1 MKKKLSI
8 YFISILMI
16 TTGFLS
22 SVLYIGSNYVIQKNE
37 EKNLKNINEILCT
50 IAEENEEKNFS
61 DIFDPIMKEKEQ
73 RLTIIGKDG
82 EVLYDS
88 KNEIRELENHNERP
102 EIINARKNG
111 ESKSIRLSDSDNEQ
125 TIYVAKLIKDDIVV
139 RLSMQNVSLKTIN
152 NVFVK
157 YYLYTFVIIS
167 LISVVISMKLSNIFI
182 IPIKDLEATTSRVAK
197 GDFERKVKVYSND
210 EVGQLATTFN
220 YMSEQLNKLLQE
232 LNEKQTK
239 LEAILKSM
247 DSGVIAIDRDEKII
261 MINPYCEKIFGIK
274 QDIIGENIIT
284 AIRDAD
290 LYAVFKDNTTD
301 VKEIKVYYPKEREFR
316 IKTTEIINGYEV
328 IGKVAVLQ
336 DITDIRRLENMRS
349 QFVANVSHELK
360 TPLTSIKGFAET
372 LRIVEDTET
381 KERFLDIINGEADR
395 LTTLINDILTLS
407 DLEQTKEM
415 NNEDVEVNNIIESV
429 YMMLKPLAEKK
440 NITITKELVGTPV
453 IEGDANKFK
462 QMLINLVENAIKY
475 TEDDGNVKII
485 TNIINEKVIIKVQDN
500 GIGISEEHIPR
511 LFERFYRVDKARSR
525 EKGGTGLGLAIVK
538 YIVINFG
545 GTIKV
550 DSKINEGTTFT
561 TEFNI
566 K

>member
-22 SVLYIGSNYVIQKNE
+22 SILYIGSNYVVQKNE
-37 EKNLKNINEILCT
+37 EKNLKNINGLLCKV
-50 IAEENEEKNFS
+50 AEENEGKNFS
-61 DIFDPIMKEKEQ
+61 DIFDPIMKEREQ
-73 RLTIIGKDG
+73 RLTIIGKNGD
-82 EVLYDS
+82 VLYDS
-88 KNEIRELENHNERP
+88 KNDIKELENHNDRP
-102 EIINARKNG
+102 EVINARKNG
-111 ESKSIRLSDSDNEQ
+111 EARSIRLSDSDNEQ

-152 NVFVK
+152 NVFLK

-167 LISVVISMKLSNIFI
+167 LISVIISMKLSNIFI
-182 IPIKDLEATTSRVAK
+182 VPIKDLEATTSRVAK

-247 DSGVIAIDRDEKII
+247 DSGVIAIDREEKII

-290 LYAVFKDNTTD
+290 LYAVFKDSTTD

-372 LRIVEDTET
+372 LRIVEDKET

-407 DLEQTKEM
+407 DLEQAKEM
-415 NNEDVEVNNIIESV
+415 NNEDVDVNNIIESV

-440 NITITKELVGTPV
+440 NISITKELIGTPV

-475 TEDDGNVKII
+475 TEDDGDVKII
-485 TNIINEKVIIKVQDN
+485 TNVINEKVIIKVQDN

-538 YIVINFG
+538 YIVINLG

-550 DSKINEGTTFT
+550 ESKIHEGTTFT
-561 TEFNI
+561 TEFNT

>member
-1 MKKKLSI
+1 MKKKLCI
-8 YFISILMI
+8 YFISILII

-22 SVLYIGSNYVIQKNE
+22 SILYIGSNYVIQGNE
-37 EKNLKNINEILCT
+37 EKNLQDINRLLCRLVEDSIDKDFNT
-50 IAEENEEKNFS
+50 
-61 DIFDPIMKEKEQ
+61 IFDPIMKDEEK
-73 RLTIIGKDG
+73 RLTIIDKNG
-82 EVLYDS
+82 EVIYDS
-88 KNEIRELENHNERP
+88 QNDIKKLENHNDRP
-102 EIINARKNG
+102 EVINARKRG
-111 ESKSIRLSDSDNEQ
+111 EGRSIRLSDSDNEQ
-125 TIYVAKLIKDDIVV
+125 TIYVAKLTKNEMVV
-139 RLSMQNVSLKTIN
+139 RLSMKNLSLKTIN
-152 NVFVK
+152 SVFLK

-167 LISVVISMKLSNIFI
+167 LISVIISIKLSNIFI

-220 YMSEQLNKLLQE
+220 YMSEQLNNVLQE

-239 LEAILKSM
+239 LQAILKSM
-247 DSGVIAIDRDEKII
+247 ESGVIAIDRDEKII
-261 MINPYCEKIFGIK
+261 MINPYSEKIFGIK
-274 QDIIGENIIT
+274 QDVIGENVIT

-290 LYAVFKDNTTD
+290 LYEVFKESSTEI
-301 VKEIKVYYPKEREFR
+301 KEVKVYYPKERELR
-316 IKTTEIINGYEV
+316 IRTTEIINGYEV
-328 IGKVAVLQ
+328 IGKVAVIE

-372 LRIVEDTET
+372 LKIVDDKET
-381 KERFLDIINGEADR
+381 RERFLDIINGEADR

-407 DLEQTKEM
+407 DLEQRNEM
-415 NNEDVEVNNIIESV
+415 NNEDVDVNNIIESV
-429 YMMLKPLAEKK
+429 YIMLKPLAEKK
-440 NITITKELVGTPV
+440 NISITKELVGNPV

-475 TEDDGNVKII
+475 SENNGDVKII
-485 TNIINEKVIIKVQDN
+485 TNIADDKVIIKVQDE
-500 GIGISEEHIPR
+500 GIGISKEHIPR

-538 YIVINFG
+538 HIVINFG

-550 DSKINEGTTFT
+550 ESKINKGTTFT
-561 TEFNI
+561 TEFHT

>member
-22 SVLYIGSNYVIQKNE
+22 CILYIGSNYVIQKNE
-37 EKNLKNINEILCT
+37 EKNLKNINRLLCK
-50 IAEENEEKNFS
+50 IAEENEEKDFKN
-61 DIFDPIMKEKEQ
+61 IFDSVMKDEEQ
-73 RLTIIGKDG
+73 RLTIVARDG
-82 EVLYDS
+82 SVLYDS
-88 KNEIRELENHNERP
+88 KNDIEELENHNERP

-111 ESKSIRLSDSDNEQ
+111 ESKSVRISASDKEQ
-125 TIYVAKLIKDDIVV
+125 TVYVAKLINNGIVV
-139 RLSMQNVSLKTIN
+139 RLAVKDVSLKAIN
-152 NVFVK
+152 NVFIK
-157 YYLYTFVIIS
+157 YYAYTFVIIS

-182 IPIKDLEATTSRVAK
+182 VPIKDLEATTSRVAK

-210 EVGQLATTFN
+210 EIGQLATTFN
-220 YMSEQLNKLLQE
+220 YMSDQLNKLLQE

-247 DSGVIAIDRDEKII
+247 DSGIIAIDKEEKII

-290 LYAVFKDNTTD
+290 LYAVFKDNTTE
-301 VKEIKVYYPKEREFR
+301 VQEIRVYYPKEREFR
-316 IKTTEIINGYEV
+316 VKTTEIINGYEA

-336 DITDIRRLENMRS
+336 DITDIKRLENMRS

-372 LRIVEDTET
+372 LRIVEDEKT
-381 KERFLDIINGEADR
+381 KDRFLDIINGEADR

-407 DLEQTKEM
+407 DLEQAKEM
-415 NNEDVEVNNIIESV
+415 NNEDVDVNNIIESV
-429 YMMLKPLAEKK
+429 YTMLKPLAEKK
-440 NITITKELVGTPV
+440 DICITKELVGNP
-453 IEGDANKFK
+453 IIDGDSNKFK

-475 TEDDGNVKII
+475 TEDNGYVKII
-485 TNIINEKVIIKVQDN
+485 TSVIEDKVIIKVKDN
-500 GIGISEEHIPR
+500 GIGIAEEHIPR

-538 YIVINFG
+538 YIVINLG
-545 GTIKV
+545 GTIAV
-550 DSKINEGTTFT
+550 ESKIHEGTTFT
-561 TEFNI
+561 TEFYT

>member
-8 YFISILMI
+8 YFISVLII
-16 TTGFLS
+16 TTSFLS
-22 SVLYIGSNYVIQKNE
+22 GILYIGSNYILQSNE
-37 EKNLKNINEILCT
+37 EKNLKDMNSLLCKVV
-50 IAEENEEKNFS
+50 EETEVENLK
-61 DIFDPIMKEKEQ
+61 DVFDSLMRDKEQ
-73 RLTIIGKDG
+73 RLTIVDKKGV
-82 EVLYDS
+82 VLYDS
-88 KNEIRELENHNERP
+88 KIDIKKLGNHNERP

-167 LISVVISMKLSNIFI
+167 LISVIISMKLSNIFI
-182 IPIKDLEATTSRVAK
+182 VPIKDLEATTSRVAK

-210 EVGQLATTFN
+210 EIGQLATTFN
-220 YMSEQLNKLLQE
+220 YMSEQLNNLLQE

-247 DSGVIAIDRDEKII
+247 DSGVIAIDREEKII
-261 MINPYCEKIFGIK
+261 MINPYSEKIFGIK
-274 QDIIGENIIT
+274 QDIIGENIMT

-290 LYAVFKDNTTD
+290 LYEVFKENTTE
-301 VKEIKVYYPKEREFR
+301 VKEIKVYYPKERELR

-372 LRIVEDTET
+372 LKIVEDKET

-407 DLEQTKEM
+407 DLEQVREM
-415 NNEDVEVNNIIESV
+415 HNEDVDVNNIIESV
-429 YMMLKPLAEKK
+429 YIMLKPLAENK
-440 NITITKELVGTPV
+440 NICITKELVGNPV
-453 IEGDANKFK
+453 IEGDANKLK

-475 TEDDGNVKII
+475 SENNGNVKII
-485 TNIINEKVIIKVQDN
+485 TNIINNKVIIKVQDD
-500 GIGISEEHIPR
+500 GIGISREHIPR

-525 EKGGTGLGLAIVK
+525 AKGGTGLGLAIVK
-538 YIVINFG
+538 HIVINLG
-545 GTIKV
+545 GTIEVESKV
-550 DSKINEGTTFT
+550 NEGTTFT
-561 TEFNI
+561 TEFYI

>member
-102 EIINARKNG
+102 EVINARKNG
-111 ESKSIRLSDSDNEQ
+111 EARSIRLSDSDNEQ

-152 NVFVK
+152 NVFMK

-167 LISVVISMKLSNIFI
+167 LISVIISIKLSNIFI

>member
-102 EIINARKNG
+102 EVINARKNG

-152 NVFVK
+152 NVFMK

-167 LISVVISMKLSNIFI
+167 LISVIISIKLSNIFI

>member
-1 MKKKLSI
+1 
-8 YFISILMI
+8 
-16 TTGFLS
+16 
-22 SVLYIGSNYVIQKNE
+22 
-37 EKNLKNINEILCT
+37 
-50 IAEENEEKNFS
+50 
-61 DIFDPIMKEKEQ
+61 
-73 RLTIIGKDG
+73 
-82 EVLYDS
+82 
-88 KNEIRELENHNERP
+88 
-102 EIINARKNG
+102 
-111 ESKSIRLSDSDNEQ
+111 
-125 TIYVAKLIKDDIVV
+125 
-139 RLSMQNVSLKTIN
+139 
-152 NVFVK
+152 
-157 YYLYTFVIIS
+157 
-167 LISVVISMKLSNIFI
+167 MKLSNIFI